1 MTKRVL
7 AAVLAAGIL
16 AAAGC
21 GREPLSREDAA
32 APSTISL
39 ESSAA
44 GEPSPGETASSSQE
58 GSAPVLESS
67 APEEAVDGEEPVYY
81 WTADPD
87 RRERL
92 ETLQGKQ
99 DLTDPEIL
107 ELAGYLTEKAL
118 YLTYLGYGDTIY
130 GTDRVP
136 LSRQQ
141 EEADEP
147 ERMEVPYGDQ
157 TLVFYR
163 VHHLPYTDCGELW
176 REIITVFAPETA
188 ERELAS
194 LFYNDETGRGIY
206 KDLDGKLY
214 VMGQESVGTI
224 AKTYAWDLDTAEIV
238 DISPDSIRLQMEV
251 TLRERWSDTLELTY
265 QEGRWLLGDSYF
277 ASAET

>member
-32 APSTISL
+32 PIFQ

-214 VMGQESVGTI
+214 VMGQESVGAI